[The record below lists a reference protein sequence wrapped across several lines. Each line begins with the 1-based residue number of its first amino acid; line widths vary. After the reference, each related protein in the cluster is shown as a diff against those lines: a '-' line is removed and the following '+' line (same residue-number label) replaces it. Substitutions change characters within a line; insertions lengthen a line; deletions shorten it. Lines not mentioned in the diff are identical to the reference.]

1 MYPLLSRYDMP
12 NYQCA
17 CVAII
22 VFNRKEILLK
32 VKKRVQKRMRLPYKE
47 RKKKKKTKFDS

>member
-47 RKKKKKTKFDS
+47 RKKKKKNFDS